1 MKRDRT
7 FTTTL
12 ILLLCVMNL
21 SCGIGRMIWPQ
32 RDIDTYERI
41 TPSAQKRLLV
51 ASRSSEFKDAVVS
64 RIRAAF
70 EQEPVYMKFI
80 GLEGLK
86 QEDGETYDAIVLINM
101 CIAWG
106 LDPEV
111 DGFIKRHT
119 DHSHMIVVTTSGDG
133 KWKPDK
139 HGRTYD
145 AISSAS
151 EQANVGV
158 IADEI
163 TTKIRQLFEQG

>member
-1 MKRDRT
+1 MKKNRSL
-7 FTTTL
+7 TTGL
-12 ILLLCVMNL
+12 VLLLCLMHL
-21 SCGIGRMIWPQ
+21 SCAIPRMIWPQ
-32 RDIDTYERI
+32 RDIDTSEL
-41 TPSAQKRLLV
+41 TAPSAQKRLLV
-51 ASRSSEFKDAVVS
+51 ASRSSEFKDALVS

-70 EQEPVYMKFI
+70 EQESTYVKFI

-86 QEDGETYDAIVLINM
+86 QEDGETYDAVVLINT

-111 DGFIKRHT
+111 DSFIKRHT
-119 DHSHMIVVTTSGDG
+119 DHSRMIVVTTSGDG

-139 HGRTYD
+139 KGRAYD

-151 EQANVGV
+151 KQANVDV

-163 TTKIRQLFEQG
+163 ITKIHLLFEQS